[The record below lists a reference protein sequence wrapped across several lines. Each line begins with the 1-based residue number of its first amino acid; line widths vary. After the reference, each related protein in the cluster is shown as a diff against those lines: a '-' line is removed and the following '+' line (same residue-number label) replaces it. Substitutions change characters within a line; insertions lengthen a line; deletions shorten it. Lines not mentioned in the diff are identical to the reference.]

1 MRIVKLILKYTLGLS
16 FVAAGLNHLIHT
28 DFYLKIMPPYLPWH
42 LFLVYVSG
50 VFEAALGAALL
61 IKRSTRPAAWGL
73 LALLVA
79 VYPANIHMA
88 LNSHLYPEYNQ
99 ALLWVR
105 LPIQLVLMAWVYWYT
120 RREGREVERPP
131 TAAA

>member
-1 MRIVKLILKYTLGLS
+1 MRIVKLVLKYVLGLS
-16 FVAAGLNHLIHT
+16 FVAAGVNHFVDP

-42 LFLVYVSG
+42 LLLVYVSG
-50 VFEAALGAALL
+50 LFEALLGVTLL
-61 IKRSTRPAAWGL
+61 IKRTTRLAAWGL
-73 LALLVA
+73 MALLVA

-88 LNSHLYPEYNQ
+88 VNRELYPEYSQ

-105 LPIQLVLMAWVYWYT
+105 LPIQIVLIAAVFWYT
-120 RREGREVERPP
+120 RRDTREPGRRA

>member
-16 FVAAGLNHLIHT
+16 FVAAGLNHFIHT
-28 DFYLKIMPPYLPWH
+28 DFYLRMMPPYLPWH

-50 VFEAALGAALL
+50 FFEATLGVALL
-61 IKRSTRPAAWGL
+61 IKRSTRAAAWGL

-88 LNSHLYPEYNQ
+88 LNPHLYPEYNQ

-105 LPIQLVLMAWVYWYT
+105 LPIQVVLMAWVYSYT
-120 RREGREVERPP
+120 RRDRREVKWRP

>member
-1 MRIVKLILKYTLGLS
+1 MWVGKLILKYTLGLS
-16 FVAAGLNHLIHT
+16 FVAAGLNHFIHT

-42 LFLVYVSG
+42 LFLVYVTG
-50 VFEAALGAALL
+50 FFEATLGAALL
-61 IKRSTRPAAWGL
+61 IKRSARAAAWGL

-88 LNSHLYPEYNQ
+88 LNPHLYPEYNQ

-105 LPIQLVLMAWVYWYT
+105 LPIQIVLMAWVYWYT
-120 RREGREVERPP
+120 RRDRREVGWRQAD
-131 TAAA
+131 AA